1 MQLLGATVVE
11 HNPLYTAPELEG
23 LLNDHG
29 ARVAISWDKTA
40 TTLEKLRSTT
50 PLETIVSVNMVDA
63 MPPIKRLA
71 LRLPLPPLAAKREQ
85 LTSPAPNT
93 VEWSTLIGSAIGGDG
108 SDLDVPEI
116 SPGDI
121 ALILYTSGT
130 TGKPKGALLSH
141 GNLIANA
148 IQGKAWVPQMGK
160 QQERFLAALPI
171 FHAYGMTTL
180 CIFSIYLGAELILI
194 PSPQMP
200 LIMDIVKKRTPT
212 WLPGVP
218 TLYQKIMDAAE
229 EKDVD
234 LSGIRNAFSGA
245 ATLPVEIVERWEA
258 LTGGRLV
265 EGFGMT
271 ETSPVLTANPMN
283 GKHRPGYVGVPFP
296 DTEVRIANPENLDE
310 TQPDG
315 QPGEMLARGPQ
326 IFQGYFG
333 NAAATEKTF
342 HNGWFRTGDMAL
354 MEPDGYIK
362 LVSRIKEI
370 IITGGFNVYPAE
382 VEEAIAQHPDVV
394 DVAAVG
400 RPRQDGSEDV
410 VGCVTLRDGAVLDP
424 EGLKEFCRERLTRY
438 KVPRTFYHFEDLAR
452 DHLGKIRRH
461 QVRKDLLELL
471 EAKA

>member
-1 MQLLGATVVE
+1 MSTSPSQAWLQHYSDWTPHTLDYGDKTIVDYYRNNLRVNANKSATYFFGRTQTYAELDSQVRAAAAGLKAFGIRPGDKVAIVLPNCPQHIAAFYAVQLLDATVVE
-11 HNPLYTAPELEG
+11 HNPLYTAPEFEG
-23 LLNDHG
+23 LLKDHG
-29 ARVAISWDKTA
+29 ARVAIAWDKTA
-40 TTLEKLRSTT
+40 STLEKLRSTT
-50 PLETIVSVNMVDA
+50 PLETIISVNMVDA
-63 MPPIKRLA
+63 MPPLKRLA
-71 LRLPLPPLAAKREQ
+71 LRLPIPPLAAKREQ
-85 LTSPAPNT
+85 LTTPAPNT
-93 VEWSTLIGSAIGGDG
+93 VEWSTLIGAAIGGDG
-108 SDLDVPEI
+108 TDLDFPEI
-116 SPGDI
+116 SPDDI

-180 CIFSIYLGAELILI
+180 CIFSIYLGAELILL

-200 LIMDIVKKRTPT
+200 LILDILKKRTPT

-245 ATLPVEIVERWEA
+245 ATLPVEIVERWETM
-258 LTGGRLV
+258 TGGRLV

-296 DTEVRIANPENLDE
+296 DTEVRIANPDNLDE

-333 NAAATEKTF
+333 NADATEKTF
-342 HNGWFRTGDMAL
+342 HNGW
-354 MEPDGYIK
+354 
-362 LVSRIKEI
+362 
-370 IITGGFNVYPAE
+370 
-382 VEEAIAQHPDVV
+382 
-394 DVAAVG
+394 
-400 RPRQDGSEDV
+400 
-410 VGCVTLRDGAVLDP
+410 
-424 EGLKEFCRERLTRY
+424 
-438 KVPRTFYHFEDLAR
+438 
-452 DHLGKIRRH
+452 RR
-461 QVRKDLLELL
+461 
-471 EAKA
+471 

>member
-1 MQLLGATVVE
+1 M
-11 HNPLYTAPELEG
+11 Y
-23 LLNDHG
+23 
-29 ARVAISWDKTA
+29 
-40 TTLEKLRSTT
+40 
-50 PLETIVSVNMVDA
+50 
-63 MPPIKRLA
+63 
-71 LRLPLPPLAAKREQ
+71 
-85 LTSPAPNT
+85 
-93 VEWSTLIGSAIGGDG
+93 
-108 SDLDVPEI
+108 
-116 SPGDI
+116 
-121 ALILYTSGT
+121 
-130 TGKPKGALLSH
+130 
-141 GNLIANA
+141 
-148 IQGKAWVPQMGK
+148 
-160 QQERFLAALPI
+160 
-171 FHAYGMTTL
+171 
-180 CIFSIYLGAELILI
+180 
-194 PSPQMP
+194 
-200 LIMDIVKKRTPT
+200 
-212 WLPGVP
+212 
-218 TLYQKIMDAAE
+218 
-229 EKDVD
+229 
-234 LSGIRNAFSGA
+234 
-245 ATLPVEIVERWEA
+245 
-258 LTGGRLV
+258 
-265 EGFGMT
+265 
-271 ETSPVLTANPMN
+271 
-283 GKHRPGYVGVPFP
+283 
-296 DTEVRIANPENLDE
+296 EVRIANPENLAE
-310 TQPDG
+310 TLPDG

>member
-1 MQLLGATVVE
+1 M
-11 HNPLYTAPELEG
+11 
-23 LLNDHG
+23 
-29 ARVAISWDKTA
+29 
-40 TTLEKLRSTT
+40 
-50 PLETIVSVNMVDA
+50 
-63 MPPIKRLA
+63 
-71 LRLPLPPLAAKREQ
+71 
-85 LTSPAPNT
+85 
-93 VEWSTLIGSAIGGDG
+93 
-108 SDLDVPEI
+108 
-116 SPGDI
+116 
-121 ALILYTSGT
+121 
-130 TGKPKGALLSH
+130 
-141 GNLIANA
+141 
-148 IQGKAWVPQMGK
+148 
-160 QQERFLAALPI
+160 
-171 FHAYGMTTL
+171 
-180 CIFSIYLGAELILI
+180 
-194 PSPQMP
+194 
-200 LIMDIVKKRTPT
+200 
-212 WLPGVP
+212 P

-283 GKHRPGYVGVPFP
+283 GKHRPGYVGIPFP
-296 DTEVRIANPENLDE
+296 DTEVHIANPENLDE
-310 TQPDG
+310 TQPGG

-342 HNGWFRTGDMAL
+342 HNSWFRTGDMAL

-362 LVSRIKEI
+362 LVSHIKEI
-370 IITGGFNVYPAE
+370 IINCGFNVYPAE
-382 VEEAIAQHPDVV
+382 VEEAVAQHPDVV

-400 RPRQDGSEDV
+400 RPRRDGSEDV
-410 VGCVTLRDGAVLDP
+410 VSCVTLRDGAVLDP
-424 EGLKEFCRERLTRY
+424 EGLKEFCRARLIRY

-452 DHLGKIRRH
+452 NHLGKIRRH

>member
-1 MQLLGATVVE
+1 M
-11 HNPLYTAPELEG
+11 
-23 LLNDHG
+23 
-29 ARVAISWDKTA
+29 AISWDKTA
-40 TTLEKLRSTT
+40 STLEKLRSTT
-50 PLETIVSVNMVDA
+50 PLETIVSVNMIDA
-63 MPPIKRLA
+63 MPPLKRLV
-71 LRLPLPPLAAKREQ
+71 LRLPIPPLAAKREQ
-85 LTSPAPNT
+85 LTNPAPNT
-93 VEWSTLIGSAIGGDG
+93 LEWSTLIGAAIGGDG
-108 SDLDVPEI
+108 SELDFPAI
-116 SPGDI
+116 SQDDI

-148 IQGKAWVPQMGK
+148 VQGKAWVPQMGK

-171 FHAYGMTTL
+171 FHACGMTTL
-180 CIFSIYLGAELILI
+180 CVFSIYLGAELILV

-200 LIMDIVKKRTPT
+200 LILDIVKKRTPT

-229 EKDVD
+229 EKDID

-245 ATLPVEIVERWEA
+245 ATLPVEIVERWETI
-258 LTGGRLV
+258 TGGRLV

-296 DTEVRIANPENLDE
+296 DTQVRIANPENLDE

-333 NAAATEKTF
+333 NAAATERTF

-424 EGLKEFCRERLTRY
+424 ESLKEFCRKRLTRY